1 MNEVNV
7 LKDTILLYGKKIMK
21 EFKEDRVTGLAAQ
34 QAYYYFLSLI
44 PMLILLVSI
53 VPYLNIDAKSALV
66 FVDHVLP
73 PESAR
78 LLKDNILNIISNKS
92 GGLLTFGII
101 GSLWSA
107 SSGMD
112 AFIKAMNIA
121 YDVEET
127 RSFIKVRL
135 ISIFLTIGLILSI
148 VVALVLPIF
157 GQVIIDILQTF
168 IQVSDRF
175 EIIIDLLRWVIA
187 GIVIIGFLMTLYLVA
202 PNKRFPWKHVIPGA
216 VFAAILWLAGS
227 LGFSF
232 YVSNFGNYSA
242 TYGSLGGV
250 IVLLLWLF
258 LTGLIFVL
266 GGEINAVYH
275 RQKSQEVDAQKAI
288 SY

>member
-1 MNEVNV
+1 M
-7 LKDTILLYGKKIMK
+7 
-21 EFKEDRVTGLAAQ
+21 TGLAAQ

-53 VPYLNIDAKSALV
+53 VPYLNIDPNKALA
-66 FVDHVLP
+66 FMDNVLA
-73 PESAR
+73 PETAQ
-78 LLKDNILNIISNKS
+78 LIKDNILTIISNES

-101 GSLWSA
+101 GTIWSA

-112 AFIKAMNIA
+112 AFIRAMNIA

-127 RSFIKVRL
+127 RSFIKIRL
-135 ISIFLTIGLILSI
+135 ISIFLTLGLILSI

-157 GQVIIDILQTF
+157 GQVIFDFVQSF
-168 IQVSDRF
+168 IPVSEQF
-175 EIIIDLLRWVIA
+175 EVIITILRWGIA

-216 VFAAILWLAGS
+216 VFAALLWLVGS
-227 LGFSF
+227 IAFSF
-232 YVSNFGNYSA
+232 YVSNFGNYTA

-250 IVLLLWLF
+250 IVLMLWLF
-258 LTGLIFVL
+258 LTGLTFVL

-275 RQKSQEVDAQKAI
+275 REKSQKLSTQKAV
-288 SY
+288 SS

>member
-1 MNEVNV
+1 M
-7 LKDTILLYGKKIMK
+7 IK

-53 VPYLNIDAKSALV
+53 VPYLNIDPNKALA
-66 FVDHVLP
+66 FMDNVLA
-73 PESAR
+73 PETAQ
-78 LLKDNILNIISNKS
+78 LIKDNILTIISNES

-101 GSLWSA
+101 GTIWSA

-112 AFIKAMNIA
+112 AFIRAMNIA

-127 RSFIKVRL
+127 RSFIKIRL
-135 ISIFLTIGLILSI
+135 ISIFLTLGLILSI
-148 VVALVLPIF
+148 VVALVFPIF
-157 GQVIIDILQTF
+157 GQVIFDFVQSF
-168 IQVSDRF
+168 IPVSEQF
-175 EIIIDLLRWVIA
+175 EVIITILRWGIA

-216 VFAAILWLAGS
+216 VFAALLWLVGS
-227 LGFSF
+227 IAFSF
-232 YVSNFGNYSA
+232 YVSNFGNYTA

-250 IVLLLWLF
+250 IVLMLWLF
-258 LTGLIFVL
+258 LTGLTFVL

-275 RQKSQEVDAQKAI
+275 REKSQKLITQKAV
-288 SY
+288 SS

>member
-1 MNEVNV
+1 M
-7 LKDTILLYGKKIMK
+7 
-21 EFKEDRVTGLAAQ
+21 TGLAAQ

-53 VPYLNIDAKSALV
+53 VPYLNIDPNKALA
-66 FVDHVLP
+66 FMDNVLA
-73 PESAR
+73 PETAQ
-78 LLKDNILNIISNKS
+78 LIKDNILTIISNES

-101 GSLWSA
+101 GTIWSA

-112 AFIKAMNIA
+112 AFIRAMNIA

-127 RSFIKVRL
+127 RSFIKIRL
-135 ISIFLTIGLILSI
+135 ISIFLTLGLILSI

-157 GQVIIDILQTF
+157 GQVIFNFVQSIIP
-168 IQVSDRF
+168 VSEQF
-175 EIIIDLLRWVIA
+175 EVIITILRWGIA

-216 VFAAILWLAGS
+216 VFAAFLWLVGS
-227 LGFSF
+227 IAFSF
-232 YVSNFGNYSA
+232 YVSNFGNYTA

-250 IVLLLWLF
+250 IVLMLWLF
-258 LTGLIFVL
+258 LTGLTFVL

-275 RQKSQEVDAQKAI
+275 RQKSQNLSAQKAV
-288 SY
+288 SS